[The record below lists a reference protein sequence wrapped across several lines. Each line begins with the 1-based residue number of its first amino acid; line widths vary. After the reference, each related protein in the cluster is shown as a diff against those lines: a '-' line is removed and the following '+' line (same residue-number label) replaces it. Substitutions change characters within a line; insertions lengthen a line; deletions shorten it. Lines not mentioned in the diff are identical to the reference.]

1 MLHALLIFS
10 TACSHTHTHH
20 SVPIQKV
27 RLFSTVQ
34 DNIVDNLLEV
44 TSAVTSRKLHSVLEY
59 LTLTTTATLMPRASI
74 LLRLWEMVAD
84 PHVSLV
90 LLSSPDFAPSTLWWL
105 TNIVVSGWV
114 SGWVGE

>member
-1 MLHALLIFS
+1 M
-10 TACSHTHTHH
+10 
-20 SVPIQKV
+20 
-27 RLFSTVQ
+27 Q

-90 LLSSPDFAPSTLWWL
+90 LLSSPDFTASTLWWL
-105 TNIVVSGWV
+105 TGYKYSSEWV
-114 SGWVGE
+114 SEWVGEWVGG

>member
-1 MLHALLIFS
+1 MLHDLLIFS
-10 TACSHTHTHH
+10 TACSRTHTHH

-27 RLFSTVQ
+27 RLFNTVQ

-90 LLSSPDFAPSTLWWL
+90 LPSFSELYCL
-105 TNIVVSGWV
+105 HSLVAYRIQM
-114 SGWVGE
+114 